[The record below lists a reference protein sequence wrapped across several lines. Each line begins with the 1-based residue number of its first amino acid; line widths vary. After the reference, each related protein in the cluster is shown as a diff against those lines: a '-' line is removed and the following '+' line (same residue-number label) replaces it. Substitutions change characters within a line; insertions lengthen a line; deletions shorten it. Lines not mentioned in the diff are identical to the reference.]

1 MTWNHALQFILLYF
15 VDKYI
20 VCAAEQSS
28 HQIIYIAERN
38 WSLTYNPPQKTNKK
52 QTSQNTSITYKYQRK
67 MIACIRCKMVRWK
80 NNNLMSIFFSCVAH
94 YRYCYM
100 CIYVCIKVF
109 SFCYSTELENIKNRQ
124 SILNTRVSLY
134 LIFLGMQAVISLHF
148 WYSVK
153 WRNTDVVGRKS
164 HRKTKYSSQALFPQN
179 TSKSKYIMD
188 YTTQKAFLYEQFM
201 HF

>member
-38 WSLTYNPPQKTNKK
+38 WSLTYNPPPPETSK
-52 QTSQNTSITYKYQRK
+52 QTKTQVSPTNIKDKWLHALGAKWWGEKIITL
-67 MIACIRCKMVRWK
+67 C
-80 NNNLMSIFFSCVAH
+80 LFFFLFFFSCVAH
-94 YRYCYM
+94 YRYFYM

-109 SFCYSTELENIKNRQ
+109 SFCNSTELENIIDKARRC
-124 SILNTRVSLY
+124 ILNTRVSLY

-153 WRNTDVVGRKS
+153 WRNRCCGQET
-164 HRKTKYSSQALFPQN
+164 KTFWIS
-179 TSKSKYIMD
+179 
-188 YTTQKAFLYEQFM
+188 
-201 HF
+201 